1 MHLTMSDSAAALHS
15 SPEKTNGAKLNRLI
29 IDGGRLALQ
38 KVFDSIPPP
47 DTLQTF
53 FNKHYITLQGLQHRR
68 ILNTKQWELLF
79 PPPGAPPNSSNFDIT
94 LLFVLLRNICGFH
107 PPATGWDIKPPD
119 ADKSLEANLAR
130 IKWFRNELYG
140 HVTSTGIDVHLFN
153 KYWTE
158 LSDTLVHLGLD
169 QLEIDRLRDAPLDED
184 LYLELLTEWKTQEDD
199 IKQQLHV
206 IKEQLKIQNRS
217 DQETHRKLE
226 VLLSKVG
233 DIDFATCISKS
244 LK

>member
-1 MHLTMSDSAAALHS
+1 MSDELAAALRS
-15 SPEKTNGAKLNRLI
+15 SPEKTNGAKLSRLI

-38 KVFDSIPPP
+38 KLFDSIPPP
-47 DTLQTF
+47 DTLQMF
-53 FNKHYITLQGLQHRR
+53 FNKHYVTLQGLQRSR

-79 PPPGAPPNSSNFDIT
+79 PPTGAPPNSSNFDIT
-94 LLFVLLRNICGFH
+94 LLFVLLRNVCGLC
-107 PPATGWDIKPPD
+107 PPATGWDNKPLE
-119 ADKSLEANLAR
+119 ADKSREANLAR

-140 HVTSTGIDVHLFN
+140 HVTTTGIDVHLFN

-158 LSDTLVHLGLD
+158 LSDTLVQLGLD

-184 LYLELLTEWKTQEDD
+184 SYLDLLTEWKTQEDD
-199 IKQQLHV
+199 IKEQLHD
-206 IKEQLKIQNRS
+206 IKEQLKIQNKS
-217 DQETHRKLE
+217 DQETHRKLD

-233 DIDFATCISKS
+233 DIDFATCSSKS

>member
-1 MHLTMSDSAAALHS
+1 MSDQLAAALRS
-15 SPEKTNGAKLNRLI
+15 SPKKTNGAKLSRLI

-38 KVFDSIPPP
+38 KIFDSIPPP

-53 FNKHYITLQGLQHRR
+53 FNKNLAILQRIQSKR
-68 ILNTKQWELLF
+68 ILNGKQWDLLF
-79 PPPGAPPNSSNFDIT
+79 PPTGAPPNSSNFDIT
-94 LLFVLLRNICGFH
+94 LLFVLLRNVCGLC
-107 PPATGWDIKPPD
+107 PPATGWDNKPLE
-119 ADKSLEANLAR
+119 ADKSREANLAR

-140 HVTSTGIDVHLFN
+140 HVTRTGIDVHLFK

-184 LYLELLTEWKTQEDD
+184 SYLDLLTEWKTQEDD
-199 IKQQLHV
+199 IKEQLHD

-217 DQETHRKLE
+217 DQETHRKLD
-226 VLLSKVG
+226 VLLSKVC
-233 DIDFATCISKS
+233 DIDFANCI
-244 LK
+244 

>member
-1 MHLTMSDSAAALHS
+1 MSDELAAALRS
-15 SPEKTNGAKLNRLI
+15 SPEKTNGAKLSRLI

-38 KVFDSIPPP
+38 KLFDSIPPP
-47 DTLQTF
+47 DTLHMF
-53 FNKHYITLQGLQHRR
+53 FNKHYVTLQGLQRRR

-79 PPPGAPPNSSNFDIT
+79 PPTGAPPNSSNFDIT
-94 LLFVLLRNICGFH
+94 LLFVLLRNVCGLY
-107 PPATGWDIKPPD
+107 PPATGWDTKPLE
-119 ADKSLEANLAR
+119 ADKSREANLAR

-140 HVTSTGIDVHLFN
+140 HVTTTGIDVHLFN

-158 LSDTLVHLGLD
+158 VSDTLVHLGLD
-169 QLEIDRLRDAPLDED
+169 ELEIDRLRDAPLDED
-184 LYLELLTEWKTQEDD
+184 LYLDLLTEWKTQEDD
-199 IKQQLHV
+199 IK
-206 IKEQLKIQNRS
+206 EQLKIQNKS
-217 DQETHRKLE
+217 DQETHRKLD